1 MDALCEI
8 RVPRRACQCEC
19 SVNELLDDEEKNQI
33 DGYDT
38 IFEKYS
44 LYCNGR
50 WMGAQVL
57 TGETMFRNSGVLM
70 AEYVYSRRYE
80 VLTQG
85 WSCTGSTLQ
94 AVSRTPRNVIDG
106 R

>member
-1 MDALCEI
+1 MDRCK
-8 RVPRRACQCEC
+8 
-19 SVNELLDDEEKNQI
+19 VNDLLDDEEKSQI

-57 TGETMFRNSGVLM
+57 TAKSMFRSNGLVVADPVYVIGLSAPSGLV
-70 AEYVYSRRYE
+70 
-80 VLTQG
+80 
-85 WSCTGSTLQ
+85 
-94 AVSRTPRNVIDG
+94 
-106 R
+106 